1 MGSAMRTWF
10 SRESRRKTSAMAAVA
25 QAPLGMAVLSMA
37 LFGLALF
44 SFGWPDF
51 ADAATKKSRKSSS
64 ASTSKVYRW
73 VDNEGV
79 VHFGDQVPPEYAPI
93 DRQVLNQQG
102 IAVSTEQ
109 GTVTE
114 EELAAER
121 DATAEKDATLAAAHR
136 DEVLLNT
143 YLSVEEIEVLRDRR
157 IGLIEGEISVTT
169 NYLQSLKDN
178 LEQLQAEAGKFKPY
192 STDPDAEP
200 IDEKLAEELSN
211 TVDSIALYEKTLEGT
226 RMRQSQVIMAFE
238 ADISR
243 FKELRSPTR

>member
-1 MGSAMRTWF
+1 MHTWR
-10 SRESRRKTSAMAAVA
+10 SRDRRRKTWAESTSTVA
-25 QAPLGMAVLSMA
+25 SLGVAVLA
-37 LFGLALF
+37 VLAL
-44 SFGWPDF
+44 GWGNF
-51 ADAATKKSRKSSS
+51 ADAATKKSRQSSS
-64 ASTSKVYRW
+64 ASAGKVYRW

-79 VHFGDQVPPEYAPI
+79 VHFGDQIPPEYAPI

-102 IAVSTEQ
+102 ITVGTEQ

-121 DATAEKDATLAAAHR
+121 QATADKDATLAAAHR

-169 NYLQSLKDN
+169 NYLQSLRDR
-178 LEQLQAEAGKFKPY
+178 LTELQAEASNFKPY

-200 IDEKLAEELSN
+200 IDEKLAKELSD
-211 TVDSIALYEKTLEGT
+211 TVDSIALYEKTLADT
-226 RMRQSQVIMAFE
+226 RMRQDLIVMAFE

-243 FKELRSPTR
+243 FKELKSPTR